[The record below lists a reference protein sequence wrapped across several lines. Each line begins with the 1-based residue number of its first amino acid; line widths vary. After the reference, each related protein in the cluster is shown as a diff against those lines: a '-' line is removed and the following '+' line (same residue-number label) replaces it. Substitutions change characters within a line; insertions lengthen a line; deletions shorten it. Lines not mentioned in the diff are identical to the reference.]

1 MGPEPMKKA
10 LFIDDDETILK
21 MFELALSKADFDV
34 ITASDGLIGF
44 EAYLGE
50 KPDIVIVDIA
60 MPGMDGYQVVEKIRA
75 SSRDA
80 RTLPI
85 IILTAHEQN
94 VMRDYA
100 DELGANVYLTKPVA
114 PSKLLDTMRSLLGQT
129 QS

>member
-1 MGPEPMKKA
+1 MTKA

-34 ITASDGLIGF
+34 ITASDGVQGF
-44 EAYLGE
+44 DVYLTE
-50 KPDIVIVDIA
+50 RPDIVIVDIA

-75 SSRDA
+75 SSKQA
-80 RTLPI
+80 RSLPI

-100 DELGANVYLTKPVA
+100 DELGANIYLTKPVA
-114 PSKLLDTMRSLLGQT
+114 PSKLVETMRSLLAGT
-129 QS
+129 SA

>member
-1 MGPEPMKKA
+1 MAKA

-21 MFELALSKADFDV
+21 MFELALSRADFEV
-34 ITASDGLIGF
+34 ITASDGVLGF
-44 EAYLGE
+44 ETYLNE
-50 KPDIVIVDIA
+50 QPDIIVVDIA

-75 SSRDA
+75 SSRQA

-114 PSKLLDTMRSLLGQT
+114 PSKLVQAMNSLLEEAK
-129 QS
+129 S